1 MRSAVEIDGAFG
13 EGGGQILRTSLALS
27 ALLMRPFV
35 VRNIRAK
42 RKNPG
47 LAAQH
52 LVCVRS
58 MARLVSADIRGAELS
73 STYLQFTPQSPPPPN
88 SHFDFRIP
96 TAGSVSLL
104 LHALYAPLIFCGAE
118 VTLTGG
124 THVAWSPPFEHLR
137 YAFLPA
143 LSRFGVK
150 AEFSL
155 LRAGFYPRGGG
166 MIRANFRPS
175 DSLNPLRL
183 EKRGEIK
190 ALVCR
195 ILLAN
200 LPDHI
205 ARRQEKTLR
214 DALGSHNLRFVHLR
228 PPATG
233 PGNCVSIEIVAEGCY
248 AVFSSLGA
256 KGKPAE
262 EVAREAAF
270 AVERF
275 LASSATVDEHLADQ
289 LLLPAALASG
299 ETVFL
304 APHKTAHLET
314 NAYAI
319 RSFLD
324 VDISIEEG
332 ATATRIRVKGCG
344 YRAAS

>member
-1 MRSAVEIDGAFG
+1 MRSTVEIDGSFG

-27 ALLMRPFV
+27 ALLTRSFV
-35 VRNIRAK
+35 IEKIRAK

-52 LVCVRS
+52 LACVRS
-58 MARLVSADIRGAELS
+58 MARLVSADICGAELS
-73 STYLQFTPQSPPPPN
+73 STSLRFSPQSSPPPN
-88 SHFDFRIP
+88 SRFDFHIP

-104 LHALYAPLIFCGAE
+104 LQALYAPLIFCGASI
-118 VTLTGG
+118 TLTGG

-143 LSRFGVK
+143 LLRFGVK

-166 MIRANFRPS
+166 IVRANFRPS
-175 DSLNPLRL
+175 DTLSPLRL

-190 ALVCR
+190 GLVCR
-195 ILLAN
+195 ILLAR

-214 DALGSHNLRFVHLR
+214 DAFGSHDLRFVHLR

-233 PGNCVSIEIVAEGCY
+233 PGNCVSIEVVAENCY

-270 AVERF
+270 AAERF
-275 LASSATVDEHLADQ
+275 LTSSATVDEHLADQ
-289 LLLPAALASG
+289 LLLPAALADG
-299 ETVFL
+299 ESVLLT
-304 APHKTAHLET
+304 PHKTAHLET

-324 VDISIEEG
+324 VEIDIDEG